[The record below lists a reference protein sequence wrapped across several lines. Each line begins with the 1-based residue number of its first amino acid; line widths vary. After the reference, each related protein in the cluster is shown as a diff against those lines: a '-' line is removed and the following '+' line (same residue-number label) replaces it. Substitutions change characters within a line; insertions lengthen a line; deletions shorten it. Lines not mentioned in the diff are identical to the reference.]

1 MKAAFTALRALI
13 YMSGFVYLW
22 AWLALGVRRYDE
34 RIGLALPEWAGM
46 VGAILMVGGAAF
58 ALTCIGF
65 FVVRGRGTPAPFDPP
80 REFVAVG
87 PYRYVRNPMYIGAIV
102 LVIGFGLYFTSV
114 SIGLFSRVFLFIAH
128 LFVIFVE
135 EPGLENR
142 FGQSYL
148 DYKKSVNRWIPKW
161 K

>member
-1 MKAAFTALRALI
+1 MKPAFAALRALT
-13 YMSGFVYLW
+13 YMTGFVFFW
-22 AWLALGVRRYDE
+22 AWLALGVRKYDE
-34 RIGLALPEWAGM
+34 GIGFVLPAWAGV
-46 VGAILMVGGAAF
+46 VGAILMLAGAVL
-58 ALTCIGF
+58 ALTCVGF
-65 FVVRGRGTPAPFDPP
+65 FAVRGRGTPAPFDPP

-87 PYRYVRNPMYIGAIV
+87 PYKYARNPMYIGAII
-102 LVIGFGLYFTSV
+102 LVIGFGLYIQ
-114 SIGLFSRVFLFIAH
+114 SISIVLFSLVFLVIAH
-128 LFVIFVE
+128 LFVFFVE